1 MKVTRHAN
9 ANQDYNYPTN
19 DSDGLMDG
27 KISIDLD
34 LTQIKLKRRFIQSKF
49 MKSGDNNHTQA
60 YEREQQIIDQYIN
73 KKRDTTSCDSRAAS
87 RDESST
93 TKSGS

>member
-34 LTQIKLKRRFIQSKF
+34 LT
-49 MKSGDNNHTQA
+49 
-60 YEREQQIIDQYIN
+60 
-73 KKRDTTSCDSRAAS
+73 
-87 RDESST
+87 
-93 TKSGS
+93 